1 MLLLQLR
8 KARLELYDQAL
19 EAANKSF
26 IEQKTKDLSLS
37 EKEDF
42 STELV
47 EDVVQ
52 SLDTYSVSDVNDPN
66 VVQHN
71 LQLQAYPTT
80 LDESMIASLSR
91 FEQQELNNQSDVSRV
106 EYFAVPPNGTQ
117 LPVQVSVYLLLKI
130 AVCKCPS
137 DFRCNIHFIH
147 LNIISKQWEQL
158 QLYLIRNRVVLFIKP
173 ASKQELISCSNS

>member
-1 MLLLQLR
+1 MCLLFYHKQLR

-42 STELV
+42 GTELV

-66 VVQHN
+66 IVQHN

-91 FEQQELNNQSDVSRV
+91 LEQQDLNTQSDVSRV

-117 LPVQVSVYLLLKI
+117 LPVQVSVTLLQEFHFVTLF
-130 AVCKCPS
+130 AV
-137 DFRCNIHFIH
+137 FRCNIHFIR

-158 QLYLIRNRVVLFIKP
+158 QLYLIRNKVVLYTKP
-173 ASKQELISCSNS
+173 AFRQELI